1 MKNRIKQCFSKA
13 AACYGDAA
21 SVQKK
26 VAFQCAKY
34 CPEGQF
40 KKVLD
45 VGSGVGFLFSELKD
59 RIVFDSYVSLDLV
72 HPMLLEQKKLSV
84 PLLIAAD
91 GENIPLQ
98 EEQFDLLVSSSAMQW
113 YSNPEESIP
122 ESFKMLK
129 RKGRFAVAIFVKG
142 TLCELADISLKTGF
156 GSVKELKDAEFYMG
170 IISGISNIRVSF
182 DRARHEVY
190 FPSVIEF
197 LRNHK
202 RTGAVA
208 SSGSISWG
216 KSKYLN
222 FIKEYEKKYGGEQ
235 GVRASYEV
243 LFAFGE
249 VF

>member
-13 AACYGDAA
+13 ASCYGDAA

-26 VAFQCAKY
+26 VAFQCAQY

-40 KKVLD
+40 KKILD
-45 VGSGVGFLFSELKD
+45 IGSGVGFLFSELKN
-59 RIVFDSYVSLDLV
+59 RITFDHYISLDLV
-72 HPMLLEQKKLSV
+72 HSMLMEQKELSV
-84 PLLIAAD
+84 PLLVAAD
-91 GENIPLQ
+91 GENIPLR
-98 EEQFDLLVSSSAMQW
+98 EGQFDLLVSSSAMQW

-129 RKGRFAVAIFVKG
+129 KGGRFAIAIFVKG
-142 TLCELADISLKTGF
+142 TLCELADISSRTGF
-156 GSVKELKDAEFYMG
+156 GSVKNLKDAEFYMDV
-170 IISGISNIRVSF
+170 ISGCSNIRVSF
-182 DRARHEVY
+182 NNARHEVY
-190 FPSVIEF
+190 FPSVVDF

-216 KSKYLN
+216 KSKYLR
-222 FIKEYEKKYGGEQ
+222 FIEEYKKLYSGEQ
-235 GVRASYEV
+235 GIRASYEV
-243 LFAFGE
+243 LFASGE